1 MIQKTIA
8 MIERGMLQD
17 ATKLKLKALY
27 TMNFIARTWR
37 LVIPTAIKNL

>member
-8 MIERGMLQD
+8 TIERGMLRD
-17 ATKLKLKALY
+17 ATKLKLKALS
-27 TMNFIARTWR
+27 TMHFIAQTWR